1 MENKLS
7 FLKTFRFKMLFLM
20 FICVLVPSLIIGI
33 STYGYTKSV
42 LVKDARNDL
51 IAVNNH
57 AEQIMNML
65 AKQVE
70 DGTLT
75 KEQAIEQARIT
86 INGPKN
92 ADGTRD
98 LSQNTLKYGKYGN
111 LFGFY
116 IDKNTWIPKF
126 LFMPTDPKMEDQ
138 PQGMTIVFD
147 KEELFA
153 NKDLPENVKKHI
165 DYILGENDYYQYAGE
180 PLWKVIYERIQ
191 SAKDGFHFEKNM
203 DPLPGVDIDPNGSEK
218 EYFSKVLKKLSI
230 TNEVESWSNN
240 TALFGK
246 DTIVVLAGAGF
257 DFEFYEPI
265 KKMALLISIITGIT
279 VVLVVI
285 IAFLALRRSSKSIE
299 IVSHVM
305 SKVGLGNLTVR
316 AEIKGNDEFAEL
328 AKNINN
334 ANSMM
339 SGMLNDVQMATS
351 EISMLTSQLSEGATQ
366 TGTAS
371 DQVAAT
377 ISSIAEEMNAMKEN
391 VESATEIINGL
402 QTEILN
408 ITNRLEGASST
419 AEQASTSAMIG
430 QKTSQSVQEEMN
442 RVNQTLQNSSVAV
455 EELGERMDKIG
466 KITQL
471 ITSIASQT
479 NLLALNAAI
488 EAARAGEHGKGFAV
502 VADEVRKLAEETS
515 KAGADIITMLAEIQI
530 RTEHAIELMKNG
542 SSSFSEVELLVNQSL
557 DSFQSISGA
566 IETISVQ
573 VEDIYRTSTI
583 VNKQADIASEQIDKI
598 NNSSVQ
604 MSEGMTTI
612 AAAAEEQVAT
622 LEENLASTNNVSNLV
637 ESLKEKVN
645 QFKVE

>member
-1 MENKLS
+1 
-7 FLKTFRFKMLFLM
+7 
-20 FICVLVPSLIIGI
+20 
-33 STYGYTKSV
+33 
-42 LVKDARNDL
+42 
-51 IAVNNH
+51 
-57 AEQIMNML
+57 
-65 AKQVE
+65 
-70 DGTLT
+70 
-75 KEQAIEQARIT
+75 
-86 INGPKN
+86 
-92 ADGTRD
+92 
-98 LSQNTLKYGKYGN
+98 
-111 LFGFY
+111 
-116 IDKNTWIPKF
+116 
-126 LFMPTDPKMEDQ
+126 
-138 PQGMTIVFD
+138 
-147 KEELFA
+147 
-153 NKDLPENVKKHI
+153 
-165 DYILGENDYYQYAGE
+165 
-180 PLWKVIYERIQ
+180 
-191 SAKDGFHFEKNM
+191 
-203 DPLPGVDIDPNGSEK
+203 
-218 EYFSKVLKKLSI
+218 
-230 TNEVESWSNN
+230 
-240 TALFGK
+240 
-246 DTIVVLAGAGF
+246 
-257 DFEFYEPI
+257 
-265 KKMALLISIITGIT
+265 
-279 VVLVVI
+279 
-285 IAFLALRRSSKSIE
+285 
-299 IVSHVM
+299 
-305 SKVGLGNLTVR
+305 
-316 AEIKGNDEFAEL
+316 
-328 AKNINN
+328 
-334 ANSMM
+334 MM